1 MIVGEWKRTI
11 NQFFYFKL
19 IVFVLGTGSNA
30 CYVEKQ
36 KNAELFDGEDLGSG
50 NVLINTEWGA
60 FGDDGALDF
69 VRTCYDE
76 EIDKNSVN
84 PGKQLWVLLIFHR
97 YLIQKYRIWL
107 INI

>member
-1 MIVGEWKRTI
+1 M
-11 NQFFYFKL
+11 L

-84 PGKQLWVLLIFHR
+84 PGKQL
-97 YLIQKYRIWL
+97 
-107 INI
+107 